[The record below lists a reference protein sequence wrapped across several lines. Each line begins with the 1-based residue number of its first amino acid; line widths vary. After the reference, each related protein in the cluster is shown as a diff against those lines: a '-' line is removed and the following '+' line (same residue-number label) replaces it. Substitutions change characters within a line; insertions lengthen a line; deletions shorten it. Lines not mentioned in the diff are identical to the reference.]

1 MINSTINTK
10 AMTDLLDSYEYDS
23 EGNPRMIEDAEGK
36 LYSYQEAEAAGLLE
50 SEPEEDEE

>member
-1 MINSTINTK
+1 MINSNVNTK

-23 EGNPRMIEDAEGK
+23 EGNPRMIEGTDGK

-50 SEPEEDEE
+50 SDPEEE

>member
-1 MINSTINTK
+1 MSNSTINTNLP
-10 AMTDLLDSYEYDS
+10 DLLDSYEYDS
-23 EGNPRMIEDAEGK
+23 EGYPRIIEDAEGK